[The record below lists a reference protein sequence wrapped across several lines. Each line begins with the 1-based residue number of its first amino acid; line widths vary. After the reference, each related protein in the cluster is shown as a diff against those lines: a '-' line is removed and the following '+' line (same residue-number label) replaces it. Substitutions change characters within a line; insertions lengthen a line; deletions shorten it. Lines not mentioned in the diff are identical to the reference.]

1 MAKETKKPRAS
12 AEQTAKKPEPK
23 AAKQKTKKRHARTY
37 GELVA
42 RQQDKTAAGAQ
53 RSSYQPYRSK
63 VNGVKV
69 KRPGVDP
76 IFLILLC
83 MLLGFGLL
91 MLFSASYANAMYYEG
106 DSFYYIKRQAIFIL
120 IGFAGMYVASRIDY
134 TNYKKLHLSKEKLQK
149 PFWQK
154 FAISMPYV
162 MYGVTLVLLA
172 VTLVMRPHNNAH
184 RWINIGSF
192 SFQPSDIMKFCLVVL
207 FAAYIDKHYRD
218 IAAHSFKYGVLYYVA
233 FLVPVAGIMLLQP
246 HVSGTII
253 MMLITAVMML
263 MGGTKLRYFA
273 GLAGCG
279 FAGIAGIVIIK
290 GVGYVQERLV
300 GWLDPMSD
308 ISDSTWQTL
317 QGLVCIATGGFW
329 GKGFGNSYQKYLF
342 LPEPQNDF
350 VFAIVCEELG
360 LFGAF
365 LVIALFGLLIWRGY
379 SIASKAKDRFGF
391 LLGVGIISQIAIQV
405 LLNIA
410 VVTKTIPN
418 TGVSLPFFSYGGT
431 SLCILMTEMG
441 IILNISRHV
450 NAMKAK

>member
-1 MAKETKKPRAS
+1 MARDKEPRAS
-12 AEQTAKKPEPK
+12 AAERKEKSN
-23 AAKQKTKKRHARTY
+23 KQKTVKEKNKKHRPHTY
-37 GELVA
+37 GELMA
-42 RQQDKTAAGAQ
+42 KQQGNAAGDTR

-83 MLLGFGLL
+83 ILLGFGLL

-106 DSFYYIKRQAIFIL
+106 DSFYYIKRQTIFIM
-120 IGFAGMYVASRIDY
+120 IGFVGMYVASRIDY
-134 TNYKKLHLSKEKLQK
+134 TNYKKLHLSKEKMQK
-149 PFWQK
+149 PFWKK
-154 FAISMPYV
+154 FAVSMPYV
-162 MYGVTLVLLA
+162 LYGVTLVLLA
-172 VTLVMRPHNNAH
+172 ITLVMRPHNDAH

-192 SFQPSDIMKFCLVVL
+192 SFQPSDIMKFCLIVL

-233 FLVPVAGIMLLQP
+233 FLIPVAFIMLLQP

-279 FAGIAGIVIIK
+279 FAGVAGIVIIK

-360 LFGAF
+360 LLGAF
-365 LVIALFGLLIWRGY
+365 LVIGLFGLLIWRGY
-379 SIASKAKDRFGF
+379 SIARRAKDRFGM
-391 LLGVGIISQIAIQV
+391 LLGIGIISQVAIQV